1 MDVAF
6 SGSGLN
12 RPWSPGTDVSTWAF
26 SLTESLFHDLECT
39 PFPGML
45 YVALTSSA
53 RECYGPGRSFEPGR
67 NNQQLRGFK
76 C

>member
-1 MDVAF
+1 MSHF
-6 SGSGLN
+6 RLGPQPTLES
-12 RPWSPGTDVSTWAF
+12 RTDVSTWAF